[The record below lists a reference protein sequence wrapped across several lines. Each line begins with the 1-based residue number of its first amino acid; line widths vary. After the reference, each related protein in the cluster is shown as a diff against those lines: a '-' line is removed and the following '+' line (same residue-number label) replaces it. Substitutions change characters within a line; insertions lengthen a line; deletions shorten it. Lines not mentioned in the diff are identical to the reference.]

1 MRRRCVSKIELL
13 PSTFVYIIINKSLG
27 KENTAAKKLTDVV
40 DNTQSKKCKHL
51 INIITT
57 SCLSHY
63 ITQARVPLTPLNCS
77 LTKVCYKIMYLVVF
91 SHLTG

>member
-1 MRRRCVSKIELL
+1 MRRRRVSKIELL
-13 PSTFVYIIINKSLG
+13 PNTFLYIIINKSLG

-51 INIITT
+51 INIITA

-63 ITQARVPLTPLNCS
+63 ITQARVPLTHLNCS
-77 LTKVCYKIMYLVVF
+77 LSTSLQ
-91 SHLTG
+91 S